1 MSEITLKLKYQT
13 ENSSRILE
21 MIKNYNSIF
30 NLTYNFMFENGNSST
45 KSILNYVNSKN
56 NLLLDTYFKNGA
68 IYDCKGEISK
78 NKEKKIIFGG
88 KKLFLERQN
97 NKISKEEYKIAK
109 LRPLQIVGAA
119 FNKGNCK
126 FQIISKS
133 EILFKPN
140 SKEHFTLRLESVGRN
155 YEKKL
160 EALKVAQDNKE
171 LPIAYKLSKDYVFVS
186 FDNSIIEK
194 YRFKP
199 TKKLRN
205 RIFAIDLNPNYIGWS
220 VVDWKSE
227 NQHQTIKS
235 GVISLKAL
243 NDYDNSLKNKG
254 FSSES
259 SERKYI
265 SNKRNT
271 ECIEI
276 AYELCKLANHYRCE
290 VFGLEDLKIKSS
302 DKNKGKRFNKLCN
315 NQWCRNKLVS
325 AIEKLNDLYEIKT
338 QKVMANYSSF
348 EGNLIY
354 RKEKL
359 PDMCLSSIEIGR
371 RAYEFYHQYVLKDKN
386 KEKNIIFDK
395 LENVQNRI
403 EKSLEELDYK
413 GAWASLSELY
423 YSLKKVKCKY
433 RFSIEDAIKHHLDS
447 FSSKNFTKSFTSYIC
462 FD

>member
-1 MSEITLKLKYQT
+1 MSEITLKLKYRA

-30 NLTYNFMFENGNSST
+30 NLVYNFMFENKNCST
-45 KSILNYVNSKN
+45 KSILTYVNSKN
-56 NLLLDTYFKNGA
+56 KIFLDTYFKNGA

-88 KKLFLERQN
+88 KKLFLERQKD
-97 NKISKEEYKIAK
+97 KISREDYKIAK
-109 LRPLQIVGAA
+109 LRPLQVVGAA

-126 FQIISKS
+126 FQILSKS

-140 SKEHFTLRLESVGRN
+140 SREHFSLNLENIGKN

-160 EALKVAQDNKE
+160 EMLILAQSNCE
-171 LPIAYKLSKDYVFVS
+171 LPISYKLSKDYVFVT
-186 FDNSIIEK
+186 FDNYLIEK
-194 YRFKP
+194 HRFKK
-199 TKKLRN
+199 TQKLKD

-220 VVDWKSE
+220 VVDWESS
-227 NQHQTIKS
+227 NNHRTIKS

-265 SNKRNT
+265 SNKRNV

-290 VFGLEDLKIKSS
+290 VFGLEDLHIKNL
-302 DKNKGKRFNKLCN
+302 DKGNGKKFNKLCN
-315 NQWCRNKLVS
+315 NQWCRNRLVS
-325 AIEKLNDLYEIKT
+325 TIEKLNELYGIKT
-338 QKVMANYSSF
+338 QKVVANYSSF
-348 EGNLIY
+348 EGNIVY
-354 RKEKL
+354 REEKL

-371 RAYEFYHQYVLKDKN
+371 RAYEFYHQYVLKDKS
-386 KEKNIIFDK
+386 KDKNIIFDK
-395 LENVQNRI
+395 LENVRNRI
-403 EKSLEELDYK
+403 EQSLEELGYEGTWDT
-413 GAWASLSELY
+413 LLDLY

-433 RFSIEDAIKHHLDS
+433 RFSAEDALKKHPNS
-447 FSSKNFTKSFTSYIC
+447 FSSKFYTKSFTNFIC